1 MVLVIKNL
9 KKENKMN
16 KIQKYLLISAAFL
29 LILSSSIFVVDQ
41 RTQALVVQFG
51 EVVRVINK
59 PGIKIKIP
67 LVQEVIFFDK
77 RIIDLG
83 IAEQEVIAS
92 DQKRLIINAFTKY
105 QIIDPLKFYTTV
117 RTKSGAENKV
127 SAIFDSSIRQ
137 TIGEVPLVEL
147 LSENRTTIMS
157 KIKETLSRET
167 EIFGIKIVDVRIM
180 RGDLPKEN
188 SDAIFTRMQTER
200 EKEAKEIRAQGA
212 EEGDKIKAEADKERT
227 IILAEARKQA
237 NISKGAGD
245 GEAAKI
251 SAAAFSKDTEFYD
264 FYRTMQAYNESLKP
278 EKTTIVISPDSE
290 FFKYFNKK

>member
-1 MVLVIKNL
+1 
-9 KKENKMN
+9 MN
-16 KIQKYLLISAAFL
+16 KIQKYLIASAATL
-29 LILSSSIFVVDQ
+29 LILSNAVFIVDQ
-41 RTQALVVQFG
+41 REQALVVQFG
-51 EVVRVINK
+51 EVLRVINK
-59 PGIKIKIP
+59 PGVKIKIP
-67 LVQEVIFFDK
+67 LVQDVIFFDK
-77 RIIDLG
+77 RILDLG

-105 QIIDPLKFYTTV
+105 QITDPLKFYTTV
-117 RTKSGAENKV
+117 RTKSGVESKV

-237 NISKGAGD
+237 NIDKGAGD
-245 GEAAKI
+245 GQAAKI
-251 SAAAFSKDTEFYD
+251 SAAAFSKDADFYD

>member
-1 MVLVIKNL
+1 
-9 KKENKMN
+9 MN
-16 KIQKYLLISAAFL
+16 KIQQYIIISIAVL
-29 LILSSSIFVVDQ
+29 VVLSSSVFVVDQ

-67 LVQEVIFFDK
+67 LMQEVLFFDK
-77 RIIDLG
+77 RILDLG

-117 RTKSGAENKV
+117 RTKAGAESKL
-127 SAIFDSSIRQ
+127 SAILDSSLRQ
-137 TIGEVPLVEL
+137 TIGEAPLVEL
-147 LSENRTTIMS
+147 LSIDRTTIMA
-157 KIKETLSRET
+157 KIKENLGKET

-212 EEGDKIKAEADKERT
+212 EEGEKIKAEADKERT
-227 IILAEARKQA
+227 VILAEARKQA
-237 NISKGAGD
+237 NISRGAGD
-245 GEAAKI
+245 GLAAQI
-251 SAAAFSKDTEFYD
+251 SSAAFSKDAEFYD

-278 EKTTIVISPDSE
+278 DKTTIVISPDNE

>member
-1 MVLVIKNL
+1 
-9 KKENKMN
+9 MN
-16 KIQKYLLISAAFL
+16 KIQKYIIISVAVLIV
-29 LILSSSIFVVDQ
+29 LSSSIFVVDQ

-67 LVQEVIFFDK
+67 LMQEVIFFDK
-77 RIIDLG
+77 RILDLG
-83 IAEQEVIAS
+83 IAEQEVIAA

-105 QIIDPLKFYTTV
+105 QIVDPLKFYTTV
-117 RTKSGAENKV
+117 RTKLGVESKL
-127 SAIFDSSIRQ
+127 SAILDSSLRQ
-137 TIGEVPLVEL
+137 TIGEVALVKL
-147 LSENRTTIMS
+147 LSDDRATIMA
-157 KIKETLSRET
+157 KIKETLGRET

-200 EKEAKEIRAQGA
+200 EKEAKEIRAQGN
-212 EEGDKIKAEADKERT
+212 EEGERIKAEADKERT
-227 IILAEARKQA
+227 VILAEARKQA
-237 NISKGAGD
+237 NISRGSGD
-245 GEAAKI
+245 GQAAQI
-251 SAAAFSKDTEFYD
+251 SSAAFSKDAEFYD
-264 FYRTMQAYNESLKP
+264 FYRTMQAYDSSLKS

>member
-1 MVLVIKNL
+1 
-9 KKENKMN
+9 MN
-16 KIQKYLLISAAFL
+16 KIQKYIAISITVLIV
-29 LILSSSIFVVDQ
+29 LSSAIFVVDQ

-51 EVVRVINK
+51 EVVRVIDK

-67 LVQEVIFFDK
+67 LMQEVIFFDK
-77 RIIDLG
+77 RILDLG

-117 RTKSGAENKV
+117 RTKYGAESKV
-127 SAIFDSSIRQ
+127 SAILDSSLRQ

-212 EEGDKIKAEADKERT
+212 EEGEKIKAEADKERT
-227 IILAEARKQA
+227 IILAEAKKQA
-237 NISKGAGD
+237 NIDKGFGD
-245 GEAAKI
+245 GEAARI
-251 SAAAFSKDTEFYD
+251 FANAFSKDAQFYD
-264 FYRTMQAYNESLKP
+264 FYRTMQAYNESLTP

>member
-1 MVLVIKNL
+1 MT
-9 KKENKMN
+9 N
-16 KIQKYLLISAAFL
+16 KIQKYIIISVAALIV
-29 LILSSSIFVVDQ
+29 LSNAMFVVDQ

-67 LVQEVIFFDK
+67 LMQEVIFFDK
-77 RIIDLG
+77 RILDLS
-83 IAEQEVIAS
+83 IADQEVIAS
-92 DQKRLIINAFTKY
+92 DQKRLIINAFAKY
-105 QIIDPLKFYTTV
+105 QVVDPLKFYTTV
-117 RTKSGAENKV
+117 RTKAGAEGKL
-127 SAIFDSSIRQ
+127 SAILDSSLRQ

-147 LSENRTTIMS
+147 LSANRTTIMS
-157 KIKETLSRET
+157 KIKETLGRET

-188 SDAIFTRMQTER
+188 SDAIFTRMQTAR

-212 EEGDKIKAEADKERT
+212 EEGEKIKAEADKERT
-227 IILAEARKQA
+227 VILAEARKQA
-237 NISKGAGD
+237 NINKGSGD

-251 SAAAFSKDTEFYD
+251 SSAAFAKDAEFYD
-264 FYRTMQAYNESLKP
+264 FYRTMQAYDSSLKP
-278 EKTTIVISPDSE
+278 EKTTMVVSPDSE

>member
-1 MVLVIKNL
+1 
-9 KKENKMN
+9 MN
-16 KIQKYLLISAAFL
+16 NIHKYIIGSIAFL
-29 LILSSSIFVVDQ
+29 LILSSTIFVVDQ

-51 EVVRVINK
+51 EVIRVINK

-77 RIIDLG
+77 RILDLG
-83 IAEQEVIAS
+83 IAEQEVIAA

-105 QIIDPLKFYTTV
+105 QIVDPLKFYTTV
-117 RTKSGAENKV
+117 RTKAGAESKV
-127 SAIFDSSIRQ
+127 SAILDSSLRQ
-137 TIGEVPLVEL
+137 TIGEVDLVEL
-147 LSENRTTIMS
+147 LSEDRTTIMS
-157 KIKETLSRET
+157 KIKETLGKET

-212 EEGDKIKAEADKERT
+212 EEAEKIKAEADRERT
-227 IILAEARKQA
+227 VLLATARKEA
-237 NISKGAGD
+237 NINKGAGD
-245 GEAAKI
+245 GQAAQI
-251 SAAAFSKDTEFYD
+251 SAAAFSKDADFYE
-264 FYRTMQAYNESLKP
+264 FYRTMQAYQEGLKP
-278 EKTTIVISPDSE
+278 EKTTIIISPDTE

>member
-1 MVLVIKNL
+1 
-9 KKENKMN
+9 MN
-16 KIQKYLLISAAFL
+16 KIQKYLIASAATL
-29 LILSSSIFVVDQ
+29 LVLSNAVFIVDQ
-41 RTQALVVQFG
+41 REQALVVQFG
-51 EVVRVINK
+51 EVVSVINK
-59 PGIKIKIP
+59 PGIKVKIP
-67 LVQEVIFFDK
+67 LVQDVIFFDK
-77 RIIDLG
+77 RILDLG

-117 RTKSGAENKV
+117 RTKPGVESKV

-147 LSENRTTIMS
+147 LSENRSTIMS

-251 SAAAFSKDTEFYD
+251 SAAAFSKDAEFYD

-278 EKTTIVISPDSE
+278 EKTTIIISPDSE